1 MFKADTISEKFLGE
15 DFEFQLINMVIGEF
29 HDDGARD
36 TRFGEEIISLLD
48 EKYFSS
54 LFTKKI
60 VNIIKSYYQQ
70 YRNIPTYKE
79 IYAENNLYS
88 SDAIEKGEIKNL
100 LLKISEQK
108 INNKKWIKENV
119 TSFLTQ
125 QEILHYCY
133 ETINRVKRGDQEIK
147 NLDYLMYNMR
157 EFQRK
162 LLQTY
167 RPVVLEPDKPYQ
179 FDNKAYYVPLGWGD
193 YFDKKFN
200 FKQGRLALGIIP
212 TGVGKTTTA
221 TITAVHNFL
230 RGKVVALVFFEDY
243 YEDIMKK
250 IYAKLSGLGINAV
263 VKNNQVA
270 FELSN
275 EEIKRGYKEGGR
287 LILIKLNQTTATTND
302 LRNICDNVIAEF
314 GSLYLLI
321 VDYLDC
327 LNSPKGNRTYK
338 DKYEEQADV
347 VIDLITMISDLEYYI
362 PCLTYIQTNRSG
374 LNELIV
380 NLENMGGAIARA
392 FKAQQLFSLSRH
404 RNLEV
409 IKNREGEAGIIYKEI
424 QLDNEKMFIEISES
438 NIDSKEEFVS

>member
-1 MFKADTISEKFLGE
+1 MFQPETISNKFLGE

-36 TRFGEEIISLLD
+36 IRFGEEIMGLLD

-54 LFTKKI
+54 LFTKRI
-60 VNIIKSYYQQ
+60 VNIIKKYYQQ
-70 YRNIPTYKE
+70 YRGIPTYRE
-79 IYAENNLYS
+79 IYAENNLYTN
-88 SDAIEKGEIKNL
+88 DEIEKKEIKKL

-125 QEILHYCY
+125 QEILYYCY
-133 ETINRVKRGDQEIK
+133 ETINRVKKGDEEVR
-147 NLDYLMYNMR
+147 NLDSLMYNMR

-167 RPVVLEPDKPYQ
+167 RPVVLEPDKPYK

-230 RGKVVALVFFEDY
+230 RGKVVALVLFEDY

-250 IYAKLSGLGINAV
+250 IYAKLSGLGINTV
-263 VKNNQVA
+263 IKNNQIA

-275 EEIKRGYKEGGR
+275 EQIKKGYSQGGR

-302 LRNICDNVIAEF
+302 IRNVCDNIIAEY
-314 GSLYLLI
+314 GTLYLLI

-327 LNSPKGNRTYK
+327 LNSPKNI
-338 DKYEEQADV
+338 KYNTKAEEQTDV
-347 VIDLITMISDLEYYI
+347 IIDMITLISDIEYYI
-362 PCLTYIQTNRSG
+362 PCLTYIQVNRAG

-380 NLENMGGAIARA
+380 NIENVGGSVARL
-392 FKAQQLFSLSRH
+392 FKAQQIFTLSKH
-404 RNLEV
+404 NNLE
-409 IKNREGEAGIIYKEI
+409 IPKNREGEAGIIYREI
-424 QLDNEKMFIEISES
+424 EFDNEKMYINITES

>member
-1 MFKADTISEKFLGE
+1 MFEPETISNKFLGE
-15 DFEFQLINMVIGEF
+15 DFEFQLINMIIGEF
-29 HDDGARD
+29 HENGARD
-36 TRFGEEIISLLD
+36 IRFGEEIMGLLD
-48 EKYFSS
+48 DKYFSS
-54 LFTKKI
+54 LFTKRI
-60 VNIIKSYYQQ
+60 VNIIKKYYQQ
-70 YRNIPTYKE
+70 YRGIPTYKE
-79 IYAENNLYS
+79 IYAENNLYTN
-88 SDAIEKGEIKNL
+88 DEIEKKEIKRL

-133 ETINRVKRGDQEIK
+133 ETISRVKKGDEEVR
-147 NLDYLMYNMR
+147 NLDSLMYNMR

-167 RPVVLEPDKPYQ
+167 RPVVLEPDKPYK
-179 FDNKAYYVPLGWGD
+179 FDDKAYYVPLGWGD

-250 IYAKLSGLGINAV
+250 IYAKLSGLGINTV
-263 VKNNQVA
+263 TKNNQVA

-275 EEIKRGYKEGGR
+275 EQIKKGYTEGGR

-302 LRNICDNVIAEF
+302 LRNVCDNVIAEY
-314 GSLYLLI
+314 GSLHLLI

-327 LNSPKGNRTYK
+327 LNSPKSTRYK

-347 VIDLITMISDLEYYI
+347 VIDLITLISDLEYYI

-380 NLENMGGAIARA
+380 NLESMGGSVARA

-424 QLDNEKMFIEISES
+424 DLDNEKMYIEISES

>member
-1 MFKADTISEKFLGE
+1 MFKPNTISNKFLGE
-15 DFEFQLINMVIGEF
+15 DFEFQIINMVIGEF
-29 HDDGARD
+29 HEDGSRD
-36 TRFGEEIISLLD
+36 TRMGEEVIGLLD

-60 VNIIKSYYQQ
+60 VNIIKNYYQQ
-70 YRNIPTYKE
+70 YRGIPTYKE
-79 IYAENNLYS
+79 IYAENNLYTN
-88 SDAIEKGEIKNL
+88 DEIERKEVKKL
-100 LLKISEQK
+100 LLKINSQK
-108 INNKKWIKENV
+108 INNRKWVKENV
-119 TSFLTQ
+119 VNFLTQ
-125 QEILHYCY
+125 QEILYYCY
-133 ETINRVKRGDQEIK
+133 ETIDKVKQGDEQVK

-167 RPVVLEPDKPYQ
+167 RPITLEPNKPYH

-200 FKQGRLALGIIP
+200 FKQGRLALGVIP

-263 VKNNQVA
+263 VKNNKTA

-275 EEIKRGYKEGGR
+275 EEIKRGYAEGGR

-302 LRNICDNVIAEF
+302 LRNVCDNIIAEY

-327 LNSPKGNRTYK
+327 LNSPKNRKYK

-347 VIDLITMISDLEYYI
+347 VVDLITLISDLEYYI

-380 NLENMGGAIARA
+380 NLESMGGSVARA

-424 QLDNEKMFIEISES
+424 ILDNEKMFIEISES
-438 NIDSKEEFVS
+438 NVDSKNEFVS